1 MSAAAHG
8 RDATS
13 NGVRQP
19 KRAEVA
25 RLKSAIAN
33 ALTGLTAGETTG
45 AQLRGLVSQVVNG
58 GGIYK
63 LLIELGVPVSECAE
77 ALAPESAAEGA
88 ISLFN
93 DLGIVRVAHLPA
105 GGCGCLIGT
114 NHMKIANFCLAEKFF
129 TNEGGATVCSSCG
142 VSRSER
148 HATGPPKSWN

>member
-13 NGVRQP
+13 NGGRQP

-33 ALTGLTAGETTG
+33 ALTGLTAGKTTG

-63 LLIELGVPVSECAE
+63 LLNELGGGRCRDAGR
-77 ALAPESAAEGA
+77 GA
-88 ISLFN
+88 
-93 DLGIVRVAHLPA
+93 DLLLCRA
-105 GGCGCLIGT
+105 
-114 NHMKIANFCLAEKFF
+114 
-129 TNEGGATVCSSCG
+129 
-142 VSRSER
+142 
-148 HATGPPKSWN
+148 